1 MKILKLKAWNEKQK
15 ASYGNH
21 NEIQGK
27 VFSHHH
33 VEQNFQTLD
42 EIVHKLRY
50 NLKTEKKIFI
60 RSFIPAEFKKA
71 SLVFL
76 QFNL

>member
-27 VFSHHH
+27 VFFPSPCQIK
-33 VEQNFQTLD
+33 VSNIERDCTQT
-42 EIVHKLRY
+42 EI
-50 NLKTEKKIFI
+50 
-60 RSFIPAEFKKA
+60 
-71 SLVFL
+71 
-76 QFNL
+76 

>member
-42 EIVHKLRY
+42 EIVHKLRN
-50 NLKTEKKIFI
+50 NLKTEK
-60 RSFIPAEFKKA
+60 E
-71 SLVFL
+71 
-76 QFNL
+76 